1 MNLLG
6 IISTKLVMERS
17 DLLKKGRPRL
27 LTNRFGQ
34 ATVFMTP
41 KTALI
46 LRHGHNPRKHILPHA
61 INHLANL
68 QALKNL
74 GVREIVGINSTG
86 SLKKSLRPGTIVI
99 PDDFLTLTAT
109 PTVFINSVVHITPSL
124 NDAVRQRIIQAAQN
138 ASVKIVKKGTYWQT
152 QGPRLETKAEIK
164 MMSRFA
170 DIVGM
175 TMANEAVVAQ
185 ELGIPFASI
194 CSVDNYGNGITAKP
208 LGMDE
213 ILEGTRRNADVMIKL
228 LHSYLE
234 LFY

>member
-6 IISTKLVMERS
+6 IISTKPVMERS
-17 DLLKKGRPRL
+17 DFLKKGRPRL

-34 ATVFMTP
+34 ATVFITP

-46 LRHGHNPRKHILPHA
+46 LRHGRNPRKHILPHA

-74 GVREIVGINSTG
+74 GVQEIVGIHSTG

-109 PTVFINSVVHITPSL
+109 PTVFINSAVHITPSL
-124 NDAVRQRIIQAAQN
+124 NDTIRQRIIQAAQN

-152 QGPRLETKAEIK
+152 QGPRLETKSEIK

-194 CSVDNYGNGITAKP
+194 CSVDNYGNGIAAKP